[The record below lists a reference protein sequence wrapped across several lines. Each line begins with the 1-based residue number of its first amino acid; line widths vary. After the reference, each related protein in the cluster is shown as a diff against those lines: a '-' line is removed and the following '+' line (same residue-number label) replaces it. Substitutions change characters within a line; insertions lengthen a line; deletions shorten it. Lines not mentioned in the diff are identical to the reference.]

1 MAKTAFLFFST
12 VAAAAVGDG
21 HTFSRNPSP
30 ESLGLKREK
39 LSHLRFYFQSS
50 PAPTPPRSKLVGRA
64 QEMYASASQ
73 KELGLLMVMNFAF
86 REGQYNGVLSAFWD
100 ETPSSRR
107 YERCRSSAG
116 VGFSDM
122 LVGMLRRGLTALIP
136 NQEAQS

>member
-39 LSHLRFYFQSS
+39 LSHLRFYFHDVVTG
-50 PAPTPPRSKLVGRA
+50 PNPTTLVGRA
-64 QEMYASASQ
+64 QGMYASASQ
-73 KELGLLMVMNFAF
+73 KELGYITA
-86 REGQYNGVLSAFWD
+86 VLSAFWD

-107 YERCRSSAG
+107 YGRCRSSAG
-116 VGFSDM
+116 VGLSDM

>member
-12 VAAAAVGDG
+12 VAAAVVGDG

-39 LSHLRFYFQSS
+39 LSHLRFYFHDVVTG
-50 PAPTPPRSKLVGRA
+50 PNPTTVRVGEAAVTKLVAVLDDSLTAGPELSSKLVGRA
-64 QEMYASASQ
+64 QGMYASASQ

-100 ETPSSRR
+100 ETP
-107 YERCRSSAG
+107 
-116 VGFSDM
+116 
-122 LVGMLRRGLTALIP
+122 
-136 NQEAQS
+136 